1 MWTLYIFKIAL
12 YVDYVG
18 SRLENPP
25 YGLEFD
31 HIVPVE
37 LFNNSDHQ
45 WDKSLSNYQEVKD

>member
-1 MWTLYIFKIAL
+1 MYINNSLQGLCQNMFRES
-12 YVDYVG
+12 D
-18 SRLENPP
+18 PT
-25 YGLEFD
+25 GLEFD